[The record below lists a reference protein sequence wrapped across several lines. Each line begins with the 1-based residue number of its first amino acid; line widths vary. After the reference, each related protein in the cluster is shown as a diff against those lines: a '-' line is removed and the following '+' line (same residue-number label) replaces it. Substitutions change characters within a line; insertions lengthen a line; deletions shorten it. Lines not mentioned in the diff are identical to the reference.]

1 MIYLGCCVLLTPKN
15 CTHCHSVIVV
25 AFIIKQRFVCLKLS
39 SNHLIT
45 WLFNIY
51 FRFRF
56 SRLSLLHCKMSS
68 RFERE
73 VSEGSLVR
81 VSAPAKVILHG
92 EHSVVYGKT
101 ALACSLD
108 IRTTATVRS
117 GLNKRQIKIEF
128 PGIY

>member
-1 MIYLGCCVLLTPKN
+1 
-15 CTHCHSVIVV
+15 
-25 AFIIKQRFVCLKLS
+25 
-39 SNHLIT
+39 
-45 WLFNIY
+45 
-51 FRFRF
+51 
-56 SRLSLLHCKMSS
+56 MSS